1 MEVLATIGLVGLAGK
16 YISDRFNNNTDD
28 NYIDDQ
34 TENDNT
40 IEVDKN
46 YSIQETY
53 STTTNGFD
61 QKKRV
66 QDTMDSVT
74 KEKKILSDDPHNKNI
89 IPPLFNKRVYS
100 LDTENKY
107 LSSAKG
113 NQFNN
118 TRGESMLDIYKN
130 DRNLMEGPVNTLT
143 TLDEQFSPITIVRN
157 QKPVAENQGKLTLPS
172 NWTPF
177 KQGDDDMTYK
187 IFNKDELI
195 HNNMQPFFKDR
206 GQLITQ
212 ENSRNMEQTLD
223 IYTGSSRF
231 YFAKREVPNI
241 VENFEGGF
249 STAYQPIPQLSYT
262 RGTPV
267 QIDLIKDR
275 YFSGK
280 EKKNDLPFEQVRVT
294 PGLNIGAYE
303 DGKVGFQDPY
313 QPQTSTIDDLRR
325 KDNPQLSATEPSIPG
340 AHGFGKSAIIGDVVN
355 KKPQTYGTLGVDYET
370 FGNYAEVN
378 GPTDQGN
385 FNFDKAHRGK
395 KESVEQGPAGSNN
408 KEIIPDIS
416 NFGKIN
422 DPFKRLMPGFVQSV
436 PVNQTSI
443 PVLDPASYN
452 NPITQRSTANS
463 QYTGGMSKPGGEAG
477 DMSEY
482 QSMITNRITTNAN
495 YTGALGGSSAGD
507 MSEYQS
513 MATNRVT
520 TQDNFTGGMG
530 GAGGVGEMSE
540 YQFVETQR
548 FNQNANFTGS
558 MGSNGGVGEMSEYQ
572 FLETQRF
579 NQNANFTG
587 SMGSGNG
594 GGVGEMSEYQFLP
607 TNRFNQNAN
616 FTGSMGSNGGV
627 GEMSEYQFLET
638 QRFNQNANFT
648 GSMGGAGGV
657 GEMSEYQFLETQ
669 RFNQNA
675 NFTGAIGGGN
685 NTGEVSQYQFTP
697 TNRFGQNANFTGS
710 IGGGNNTGEV
720 SQYQFTATNR
730 FDQNDNNMGS
740 MGGSATGEVSM
751 YQQTPTNRIIS
762 NNLIGTG
769 GDQIAG
775 GGYWAT
781 VTNPMA
787 TMRVVSTDMTGHA
800 GMQNMAGHIAQTYQ
814 NVPTYRQDQNFDYN
828 GPAIPANSAEMTTSG
843 SGERNMFFKND
854 KQALLERLPPTP
866 VNAFVGPAPESMYS
880 MTMKT
885 IPSTV
890 MTQMGSLPSTDYLP
904 FSFKE
909 KNIQIPSSYPAFNP
923 VDMLQNNPYINNLVY
938 QSKPNLPNQTIGY
951 GSMNSNQQNTSGLFY
966 QNSNYI
972 YENE

>member
-1 MEVLATIGLVGLAGK
+1 MYFLLHNNNMEVLATIGLVGLAGK

-28 NYIDDQ
+28 NYIDNH
-34 TENDNT
+34 TEDDNT
-40 IEVDKN
+40 IEVNKN
-46 YSIQETY
+46 YTVQETY
-53 STTTNGFD
+53 ATTVNGFD
-61 QKKRV
+61 QKQRV
-66 QDTMDSVT
+66 QDTMNRVT
-74 KEKKILSDDPHNKNI
+74 EEKKVLSDNPHNKNI
-89 IPPLFNKRVYS
+89 IPPLFNKRLYE

-107 LSSAKG
+107 LSAAKG
-113 NQFNN
+113 KHFDN

-143 TLDEQFSPITIVRN
+143 TLDEQFSPMMINRK

-177 KQGDDDMTYK
+177 KSGDDDMTYK

-206 GQLITQ
+206 GQLITE
-212 ENSRNMEQTLD
+212 ENSRNLEQKLD

-231 YFAKREVPNI
+231 YFAKKEVPNI

-303 DGKVGFQDPY
+303 DGKIGFQDPW
-313 QPQTSTIDDLRR
+313 QPAQPTIDELRR
-325 KDNPQLSATEPSIPG
+325 ADNPQISSTQPVISG
-340 AHGFGKSAIIGDVVN
+340 AHGFGKSSIIGDVVN
-355 KKPQTYGTLGVDYET
+355 KKPQTYGTLGQDYEL

-378 GPTDQGN
+378 GPTDSGN

-395 KESVEQGPAGSNN
+395 KESLEQGPAGSNN

-416 NFGKIN
+416 NLGKIH
-422 DPFKRLMPGFVQSV
+422 DPFKRLMPGFVQPV
-436 PVNQTSI
+436 PINQNNV
-443 PVLDPASYN
+443 PNLDQSSYN

-463 QYTGGMSKPGGEAG
+463 QYIGAMSGAEAG
-477 DMSEY
+477 DVSEY
-482 QSMITNRITTNAN
+482 QSMATNRLTTNSN
-495 YTGALGGSSAGD
+495 FTGSLGGSSAGD
-507 MSEYQS
+507 MSVYQS

-520 TQDNFTGGMG
+520 TQDKFTGSMKSSG
-530 GAGGVGEMSE
+530 GAGEMSE
-540 YQFVETQR
+540 YQYTPTQR
-548 FNQNANFTGS
+548 FDQNANFTGAMS
-558 MGSNGGVGEMSEYQ
+558 GG
-572 FLETQRF
+572 
-579 NQNANFTG
+579 NNA
-587 SMGSGNG
+587 
-594 GGVGEMSEYQFLP
+594 GEMSEYQFLP
-607 TNRFNQNAN
+607 TQRFDTNAN
-616 FTGSMGSNGGV
+616 FTGAMGGGNGA
-627 GEMSEYQFLET
+627 GEMSEYQFLPT
-638 QRFNQNANFT
+638 QRFNTNANFT
-648 GSMGGAGGV
+648 GAMGGGNGAGEV
-657 GEMSEYQFLETQ
+657 SEYQFLETQ

-675 NFTGAIGGGN
+675 NFTGAMGGGN
-685 NTGEVSQYQFTP
+685 NGGEVSEYQFT
-697 TNRFGQNANFTGS
+697 
-710 IGGGNNTGEV
+710 V
-720 SQYQFTATNR
+720 TNR

-740 MGGSATGEVSM
+740 MGNGGQIGAGEVSM

-775 GGYWAT
+775 GGYWST

-787 TMRVVSTDMTGHA
+787 TMRVVSTDMTGPA
-800 GMQNMAGHIAQTYQ
+800 GMENMAGHIAQTYQ
-814 NVPTYRQDQNFDYN
+814 NVPTYRQNQNFDYN
-828 GPAIPANSAEMTTSG
+828 GPAIPANNTEMTTTG
-843 SGERNMFFKND
+843 TGERNMFFKND

-866 VNAFVGPAPESMYS
+866 VNAFVGPTPESMYS
-880 MTMKT
+880 MNMKT

-923 VDMLQNNPYINNLVY
+923 GDMLQNNPYINNLVY
-938 QSKPNLPNQTIGY
+938 QSIPNLQNQTIGY
-951 GSMNSNQQNTSGLFY
+951 GSMNENQSNNNGLFF
-966 QNSNYI
+966 QNSNYVFD
-972 YENE
+972 NN

>member
-28 NYIDDQ
+28 NYIDNH
-34 TENDNT
+34 TESDDT
-40 IEVDKN
+40 IEVNKN
-46 YSIQETY
+46 YTIQETY
-53 STTTNGFD
+53 ATTANGFD

-66 QDTMDSVT
+66 QDTMNRVT
-74 KEKKILSDDPHNKNI
+74 NDKKILSEDPHNKNI

-107 LSSAKG
+107 LSG
-113 NQFNN
+113 NKTKQFDN
-118 TRGESMLDIYKN
+118 TRGASMLDIYKN

-143 TLDEQFSPITIVRN
+143 TLDEQFSPMMITPK
-157 QKPVAENQGKLTLPS
+157 QKPIAENQGKLTLPS

-177 KQGDDDMTYK
+177 KSEDDDMTYK

-275 YFSGK
+275 FFSGK

-303 DGKVGFQDPY
+303 DGKIGFQDPY
-313 QPQTSTIDDLRR
+313 QPHTETIDDLRR
-325 KDNPQLSATEPSIPG
+325 KDNPQISASQPAIPG
-340 AHGFGKSAIIGDVVN
+340 ARGFGKSAIIGDVVN
-355 KKPQTYGTLGVDYET
+355 KKPQTYGTLGKDYEL

-378 GPTDQGN
+378 GPTDKGH

-408 KEIIPDIS
+408 KEVIPDIS

-436 PVNQTSI
+436 PGNHNST

-482 QSMITNRITTNAN
+482 QSMATNRFNTNAN
-495 YTGALGGSSAGD
+495 FTGALGGSGAGD

-520 TQDNFTGGMG
+520 TQDNFTGGMASANGG
-530 GAGGVGEMSE
+530 GAGDMSE
-540 YQFVETQR
+540 YQSMTTQR
-548 FNQNANFTGS
+548 FNT
-558 MGSNGGVGEMSEYQ
+558 
-572 FLETQRF
+572 
-579 NQNANFTG
+579 
-587 SMGSGNG
+587 
-594 GGVGEMSEYQFLP
+594 
-607 TNRFNQNAN
+607 
-616 FTGSMGSNGGV
+616 
-627 GEMSEYQFLET
+627 
-638 QRFNQNANFT
+638 NANFT
-648 GSMGGAGGV
+648 GSMGGSGGAG
-657 GEMSEYQFLETQ
+657 EISDYQYTPTQ
-669 RFNQNA
+669 RFNMNA
-675 NFTGAIGGGN
+675 NFTGSMGGGNNTGEISLYQDTPTQRFNMNANFTGSMGGGN
-685 NTGEVSQYQFTP
+685 NTGEVSQYQFLETQ
-697 TNRFGQNANFTGS
+697 RFDQNANFTGS
-710 IGGGNNTGEV
+710 MGGGNNAGEV
-720 SQYQFTATNR
+720 SQYQFMETQRFDQNANFTGGMGGGGGTGEVSDYQFVPTNRFDTNANFTGSMGGGHNTGEVSEYQFTTTNR

-740 MGGSATGEVSM
+740 MGGQMGAGEVSM
-751 YQQTPTNRIIS
+751 YQNTPTNRIIS
-762 NNLIGTG
+762 NSLIGTG

-775 GGYWAT
+775 GGYWST
-781 VTNPMA
+781 VTNPVA
-787 TMRVVSTDMTGHA
+787 TMRVVSTDMTGNV
-800 GMQNMAGHIAQTYQ
+800 GMSNMAGHIAQTYQ
-814 NVPTYRQDQNFDYN
+814 NVPTYRQDQNFDYSGPGIPTN
-828 GPAIPANSAEMTTSG
+828 GTEMTTTG
-843 SGERNMFFKND
+843 SGERNMYFRND

-866 VNAFVGPAPESMYS
+866 VNAFVGPTPESMYS
-880 MTMKT
+880 MNMKT

-890 MTQMGSLPSTDYLP
+890 MTQMGSLPTTGYLP

-909 KNIQIPSSYPAFNP
+909 KNIQIPASYPTYNP
-923 VDMLQNNPYINNLVY
+923 ADMLQNNPYINNVIY
-938 QSKPNLPNQTIGY
+938 QSNPNLSNPTTGY
-951 GSMNSNQQNTSGLFY
+951 GSMNGTQQNNSGLFY
-966 QNSNYI
+966 QNSNHL
-972 YENE
+972 NE